1 MYTSKKAD
9 MLKISDPSRERVT
22 RKQTVDKFTVEDAVD
37 IVNSYTDSLWEAVD
51 NRIQYAGLEDMS
63 SCAFSEAPAEG
74 VFSVYQR
81 VTKGRES
88 LTLAHASALTRV
100 SMHGPPVA
108 TADSAELAKSAL
120 EHFSSHLGERF
131 CTLFWFK
138 EKASATINKQQKL
151 PWNW

>member
-1 MYTSKKAD
+1 
-9 MLKISDPSRERVT
+9 MLKISEPSRERVT

-37 IVNSYTDSLWEAVD
+37 IVNSYTDWLWEAVD

-81 VTKGRES
+81 VSKGRKR

-100 SMHGPPVA
+100 SMHGPSVI
-108 TADSAELAKSAL
+108 TADSAEMAKAAF
-120 EHFSSHLGERF
+120 EHFSNHLVEIF

-138 EKASATINKQQKL
+138 GKASATINKQQKL